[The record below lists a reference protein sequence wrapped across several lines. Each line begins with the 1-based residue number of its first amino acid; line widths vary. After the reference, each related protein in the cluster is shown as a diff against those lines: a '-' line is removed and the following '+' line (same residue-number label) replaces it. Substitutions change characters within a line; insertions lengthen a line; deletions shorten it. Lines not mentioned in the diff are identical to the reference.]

1 MSLLTQSLIF
11 AATLAVL
18 MVLSRWI
25 NRQVQIIGLRVTKSS
40 TVAVMLYYLLMFPGI
55 LLHELSHY
63 LTALLLGLR
72 VGKLAMGPQ
81 RRRNTIEL
89 GSVTVQ
95 RGGAVRDSLV
105 GFAPFVAGT
114 IVLLLIAYQVF
125 DVTSLGQAWS
135 RGGLNGLRAAVADL
149 WQVGDVWVWA
159 YVVFVVSNAMTPS
172 PADRQP
178 WLVAGVYLAIA
189 LAIAW
194 ILGGLSVIDRS
205 VRDDVAGVL
214 QVLTLGF
221 IFSIG
226 VNLVMAAILW
236 VTEAVVI
243 GVQRPKRQ
251 N

>member
-1 MSLLTQSLIF
+1 
-11 AATLAVL
+11 

-63 LTALLLGLR
+63 LAALLLGLK
-72 VGKLAMGPQ
+72 VGTLAMGPQ

-105 GFAPFVAGT
+105 GFAPFLAGT
-114 IVLLLIAYQVF
+114 IVLLLVAYQVF
-125 DVTSLGQAWS
+125 DVTTLGRAWDQ
-135 RGGLNGLRAAVADL
+135 GGLSGLRAAVAGL
-149 WQVGDVWVWA
+149 WQVADVWVWA

-178 WLVAGVYLAIA
+178 WVVAGIYLAIA

-194 ILGGLSVIDRS
+194 ILGGLSVIDRA
-205 VRDDVAGVL
+205 VRDNVAGVL